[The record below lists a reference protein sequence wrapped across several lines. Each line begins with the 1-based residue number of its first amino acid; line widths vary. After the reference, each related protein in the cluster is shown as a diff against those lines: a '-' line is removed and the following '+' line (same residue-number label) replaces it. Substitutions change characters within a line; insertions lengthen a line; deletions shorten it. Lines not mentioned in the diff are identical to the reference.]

1 MRNKLAMLIVDL
13 AMKVDSVLGVRF
25 DLCRRGRTSDNFQ
38 ILSCMLT
45 WFNQNVNNH
54 KRALATPKSAANEA
68 STSSVES
75 VNNDRDNELIKILND
90 VEELLG
96 EPVA

>member
-1 MRNKLAMLIVDL
+1 MLP
-13 AMKVDSVLGVRF
+13 R
-25 DLCRRGRTSDNFQ
+25 
-38 ILSCMLT
+38 
-45 WFNQNVNNH
+45 FNQNVNNH

-75 VNNDRDNELIKILND
+75 VNNDKDNELIKILND